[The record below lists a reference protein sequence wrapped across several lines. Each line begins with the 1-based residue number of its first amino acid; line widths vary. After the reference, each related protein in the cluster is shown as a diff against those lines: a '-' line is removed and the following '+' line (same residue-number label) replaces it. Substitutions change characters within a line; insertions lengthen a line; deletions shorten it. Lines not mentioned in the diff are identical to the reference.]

1 MPVPTSEAEVAG
13 ECRPLKLELRWL
25 ALAGDSKC
33 PPRKLRWLVNFNL
46 AMRPLKLRWLVNAD
60 R

>member
-1 MPVPTSEAEVAG
+1 M
-13 ECRPLKLELRWL
+13 
-25 ALAGDSKC
+25 AGDSKC
-33 PPRKLRWLVNFNL
+33 RPLKLRWLVNFNL